1 MSPANQFGYLQCNQ
15 IDVGSKD
22 LCDLLSGIIVI
33 VDILQNLFYLIMTDE
48 WFDNYMF
55 RVVVEKKYVPA
66 DIMKMLEQKPIMLPS
81 WDPMFAPEE

>member
-1 MSPANQFGYLQCNQ
+1 
-15 IDVGSKD
+15 
-22 LCDLLSGIIVI
+22 
-33 VDILQNLFYLIMTDE
+33 MTDE

-66 DIMKMLEQKPIMLPS
+66 DIMKLMEQKPIMLPS